1 MSCGS
6 SVLPLIVPAVSG
18 DEIVQ
23 GTRKLREDL
32 FLHLEAPIEVIEMFA
47 QERLGC
53 RVFSSYLPWTNSICP
68 PPQHTIT
75 AKICTSHASVFL
87 HLISPRRPLQQVE
100 PNLTRAKAK
109 AAIRTS
115 VAVQDA
121 AQER

>member
-6 SVLPLIVPAVSG
+6 SVLPLIVPAVPG

-53 RVFSSYLPWTNSICP
+53 RVFSSY
-68 PPQHTIT
+68 
-75 AKICTSHASVFL
+75 
-87 HLISPRRPLQQVE
+87 VE